1 MKARGAIGKKEM
13 SQIVDILNHSKQEYG
28 KLGEKDLITR
38 VMGRFYT
45 PELVG
50 KQLVRAIIRV
60 VQSKNFPV
68 LRIIDPFC
76 GDGRL
81 VCWLLEE
88 MVASGVSL
96 NNTLDVEMWDCDE
109 VVIYYAE
116 ASVTQV
122 GLKLNLPLNV
132 RVRVG
137 DTFERTFNHEG
148 QFNIVITNP
157 PWEVI
162 KPDSR
167 ELQRLTKKE
176 AEVYKAW
183 LKRKDQQMAKLY
195 PLSQPKR
202 KHSGWGTNLA
212 RCGTE
217 VALRLTAPQGV
228 CGLVSPVSLLAD
240 QMTEKLRRWVLRE
253 HIVHELAYYPAEAR
267 LFEKVDQASI
277 TLVVSPGQSEHF
289 SSRLS
294 VYNRER
300 QVQTHTVL
308 SQSWEEM
315 EANDLTLPIHFG
327 ESQIQLFNKLRGFP
341 TFGELEGSESEA
353 LWAGRELDET
363 GHKQFLGQ
371 EGDYLFLKGRMIQ
384 RFKVVEEPH
393 QFVKRD
399 GPRIPPSTAYYR
411 IAWRDV
417 SRPSQKRRLHA
428 TLIPSSWVTGNSLQV
443 AYFRDC
449 NLERLKALLAIMNS
463 LVFEF
468 QLRAYLAT
476 SHVSLGSVRKVRI
489 PSLNNCQ
496 LVTRLAHLVDRC
508 LAGCEASQ
516 IEIEIQVAKAYN
528 LTPDEFKLLLS
539 AFDKL
544 TDAELNALSPL
555 AT

>member
-1 MKARGAIGKKEM
+1 MT
-13 SQIVDILNHSKQEYG
+13 
-28 KLGEKDLITR
+28 GEKDLITR

-50 KQLVRAIIRV
+50 KQLVGAILRV
-60 VQSKNFPV
+60 VTGKNFPI
-68 LRIIDPFC
+68 LRIVDPFC

-88 MVASGVSL
+88 MVAVGVLPTSH
-96 NNTLDVEMWDCDE
+96 TLDVELWDCDE
-109 VVIYYAE
+109 E
-116 ASVTQV
+116 ALDSAKVAVTEV
-122 GLKLNLPLNV
+122 GRKLNLPISIGV
-132 RVRVG
+132 QSG
-137 DTFERTFNHEG
+137 DTFERALNHSG

-167 ELQRLTKKE
+167 ELQKLTEQE
-176 AEVYKAW
+176 AEAYKAW
-183 LKRKDQQMAKLY
+183 LKAKDRQLTKLY

-217 VALRLTAPQGV
+217 VALRLTAAQGV

-267 LFEKVDQASI
+267 LFDKVDQSSI
-277 TLVVSPGQSEHF
+277 TLVASPGQSYQL
-289 SSRLS
+289 SPILS

-300 QVQTHTVL
+300 QVQTSKIL
-308 SQSWEEM
+308 SLSWEEL

-327 ESQIQLFNKLRGFP
+327 ESQLQLFNRFSNFP
-341 TFGELEGSESEA
+341 TFGELEGSYSEA

-363 GHKQFLGQ
+363 GHKRFLGE
-371 EGDYLFLKGRMIQ
+371 EGNYLFLKGRMIQ
-384 RFKVVEEPH
+384 RYRIVEEPTL
-393 QFVKRD
+393 FVKRD
-399 GPRIPPSTAYYR
+399 GPRIPPSTDYHR
-411 IAWRDV
+411 ITWRDV

-428 TLIPSSWVTGNSLQV
+428 TLIPPGWVTGNSLHV
-443 AYFRDC
+443 AYFRDR
-449 NLERLKALLAIMNS
+449 NQERLKALLAIMNS

-476 SHVSLGSVRKVRI
+476 SHVSLSSVRRVRI
-489 PSLNNCQ
+489 PPLTERK
-496 LVTRLAHLVDRC
+496 LVARLAQLVDRC
-508 LAGCEASQ
+508 LAGCEKSQ
-516 IEIEIQVAKAYN
+516 VEIEIKVAEAYK
-528 LTPDEFKLLLS
+528 LQPDDFKLLLS

-544 TDAELNALSPL
+544 TETELNALLPIKI
-555 AT
+555 